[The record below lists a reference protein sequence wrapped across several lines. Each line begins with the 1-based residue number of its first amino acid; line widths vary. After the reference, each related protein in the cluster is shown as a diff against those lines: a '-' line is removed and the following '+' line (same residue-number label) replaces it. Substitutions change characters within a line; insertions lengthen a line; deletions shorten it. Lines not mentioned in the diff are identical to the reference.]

1 MEPKRAECSNRT
13 PFALALITT
22 AGFFGCLF
30 FMLIEE
36 YPYENKDLINTMV
49 GSLGTIWVLQMQF
62 FFGSS
67 ASSKYKDQTISQI
80 ATTPVTPSPITGGD
94 VSSTLTKDTSNERP
108 KPPSYP
114 GASQ

>member
-1 MEPKRAECSNRT
+1 MEPKVIECSNRT

-30 FMLIEE
+30 FMLFEK
-36 YPYENKDLINTMV
+36 YPSDNKDLINTMV
-49 GSLGTIWVLQMQF
+49 GSLGTIWILQMQF

-80 ATTPVTPSPITGGD
+80 ATAPVTPSPSTVNAKTETGM
-94 VSSTLTKDTSNERP
+94 
-108 KPPSYP
+108 
-114 GASQ
+114 